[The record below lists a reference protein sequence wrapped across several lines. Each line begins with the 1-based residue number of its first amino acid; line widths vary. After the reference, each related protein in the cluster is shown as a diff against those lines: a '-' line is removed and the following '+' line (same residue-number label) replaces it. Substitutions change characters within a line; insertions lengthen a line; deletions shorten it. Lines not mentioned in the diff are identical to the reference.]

1 MTTEHRKSPRRAVER
16 IQRIGG
22 WGNGRYHHHLACG
35 HIEIRPRASKSP
47 KLACASCL
55 RAREFEGKL
64 ARSTESD
71 DPTPTIDDYDLA
83 LGQDEVA
90 IERSRA
96 ALARALF
103 VPGDAIDIIAVDMGG
118 TLEIQSA
125 LVFLSADDIA
135 RITK

>member
-22 WGNGRYHHHLACG
+22 WGNIRYHHHLSCG

-47 KLACASCL
+47 KLACRSCL

-64 ARSTESD
+64 VGSPRND
-71 DPTPTIDDYDLA
+71 DPTPTMDEYDLT
-83 LGQDEVA
+83 LGQEEVD
-90 IERSRA
+90 IERNRA
-96 ALARALF
+96 ALAKALS
-103 VPGDAIDIIAVDMGG
+103 VPGDAIDIIAVDVGG

-125 LVFLSADDIA
+125 VVFLSVDDIA
-135 RITK
+135 RITR